1 MSFQILNLFV
11 VNNLAPYF
19 QQPLIDYLWYLPMLD
34 SYTINLPDIYDDDS
48 SYANILDILIIGGT
62 KCTDIITPL
71 NNNLMSGS

>member
-1 MSFQILNLFV
+1 MNLFV
-11 VNNLAPYF
+11 ANNKAPYF
-19 QQPLIDYLWYLPMLD
+19 QQPPIDYLWYLPMLD

>member
-1 MSFQILNLFV
+1 
-11 VNNLAPYF
+11 
-19 QQPLIDYLWYLPMLD
+19 MLD